1 MEDYK
6 INPEVVASCEV
17 EIEKH
22 CSQGKEREGKT
33 LDCLM
38 KLAEEGQGK
47 ISQKCIK
54 AVSIL
59 LKETGAGGDYRIDHT
74 LYKACEPVVQSVC
87 KDRGKKE
94 GDVM

>member
-6 INPEVVASCEV
+6 INPEIVSDCDP
-17 EIEKH
+17 EIAQH

-38 KLAEEGQGK
+38 KLAEEGK
-47 ISQKCIK
+47 EISKKCQK
-54 AVSIL
+54 AVAEL

-74 LYKACEPVVQSVC
+74 LYMACEPVVRTTC
-87 KDRGKKE
+87 KDKGKKE